1 MEKKT
6 QKRILSTIIGLII
19 IICLGTLQYFG
30 FISIRIGAHG
40 GFYDR
45 ARMHEWK
52 LSLSSFGGTVMKPVF
67 SENGLLQF
75 TSAADQGTLSVT
87 VKSGRNVIYEM
98 TGVEN
103 DSFLL
108 PVPGRVTVS
117 VKAEHFSGDIRVSSG
132 VAEPVADGNIF
143 LYGEAHSD
151 VKILEQELEI
161 WKEYYDSGMRDLFI
175 EHAYY
180 TAQFMNL
187 WMRSDDDSIFN
198 ELFSDWEGTQDDTPQ
213 VKEFYLMM
221 KRECP
226 ETVFHGIDVG
236 HQYDT
241 TGARYLKYLLDNG
254 YDENS
259 EEYILANKCIEQGK
273 NYYGNGGGVYREMQM
288 LNNFIRE
295 YTEMGEKSVMGI
307 FGSAHT
313 DPDGMDYMTGTVPC
327 MGNALRKIC
336 KDKVSSVNLCEI
348 VRSLPAEPIAEETI
362 TINGKEYEASYF
374 GSMDLSAALPGYR
387 SRDVWRIEGAYE
399 YFKNVPVTGNVLPYD
414 NYPMHIE
421 PGQIYKLV
429 YTMDDG
435 STFTE
440 YHRSDGNEWQG
451 KIITEQMDLQ

>member
-6 QKRILSTIIGLII
+6 KKRILSMIMGLIV
-19 IICLGTLQYFG
+19 IICLGVFHYFG
-30 FISIRIGAHG
+30 FISGRFGAHG
-40 GFYDR
+40 GFHDR
-45 ARMHEWK
+45 ARMHEWD
-52 LSLSSFGGTVMKPVF
+52 LSLSSFSGTVMKPVF
-67 SENGLLQF
+67 PENGFLQL
-75 TSAADQGTLSVT
+75 TSAAVQGTLSVT
-87 VKSGRNVIYEM
+87 VKSGRKVIYEM
-98 TGVEN
+98 NGVE
-103 DSFLL
+103 SESLIL

-117 VKAEHFSGDIRVSSG
+117 VKAEHFSGDIHVTAG
-132 VAEPVADGNIF
+132 VTEPVSAGNIY

-151 VKILEQELEI
+151 VKILEMELEI

-187 WMRSDDDSIFN
+187 WMHSDDDTIFN

-213 VKEFYLMM
+213 VKEFYQTI

-226 ETVFHGIDVG
+226 ETVFHGTDVG

-254 YDENS
+254 YAVDS
-259 EEYILANKCIEQGK
+259 EEYILANKCIEQGRK
-273 NYYGNGGGVYREMQM
+273 YYGNGGGMYREIQM
-288 LNNFIRE
+288 LNNFISE
-295 YTEMGEKSVMGI
+295 YESMGGKSVMGI

-313 DPDGMDYMTGTVPC
+313 DPAGMDYMTGTVPC
-327 MGNALRKIC
+327 MGNALGKIY
-336 KDKVSSVNLCEI
+336 KDKVNSVNLCEI
-348 VRSLPAEPIAEETI
+348 VRSLTAEPVSEEII
-362 TINGKEYEASYF
+362 TINGKEYAASYF
-374 GSMDLSAALPGYR
+374 GSMDLSAVLPGYR

-399 YFKNVPVTGNVLPYD
+399 DFKNVPVTGNVLPYD
-414 NYPMHIE
+414 NYPMNIE

-440 YHRSDGNEWQG
+440 YHRFDGNEWQG
-451 KIITEQMDLQ
+451 KSITEQMDLQ